1 MEIKCKDCVYVL
13 NLRQDVTELK
23 TDVKDVDRRV
33 GDMEVGAGETK
44 AQMKTIFN
52 NLSEIKEDV
61 KEIKNSK
68 SKFLSGIA
76 SGVAIAIIAAFL
88 LQSFK
93 LFHW

>member
-23 TDVKDVDRRV
+23 TDVKDVDKRV

-44 AQMKTIFN
+44 EQMKTIFN
-52 NLSEIKEDV
+52 NLSEIKGDV

-88 LQSFK
+88 LQAFRV
-93 LFHW
+93 FHW

>member
-1 MEIKCKDCVYVL
+1 MDDNCKDCVYVL
-13 NLRQDVTELK
+13 NIKQDVTELK
-23 TDVKDVDRRV
+23 VDIKEVDRRV
-33 GDMEVGAGETK
+33 GDMEAGAEGRKE
-44 AQMKTIFN
+44 QMKNMVSSIN
-52 NLSEIKEDV
+52 EIKGDV

-76 SGVAIAIIAAFL
+76 SGVAIAIIVAFL